1 MRDLRGACQRNSS
14 FGRGK
19 HRIRLAIKRSTG
31 RARTHSIKE
40 KRPIC
45 WKLRLSGI
53 KEAGSLKVTQ
63 QNSKPQQRIPERF
76 SAKFSIFH
84 NKSANFSCPV
94 FSQKSQFFTGWVVFA
109 HFPRKN
115 GGFQIGS
122 RLAKLSPIRK
132 RRNPNFCACKSCT
145 FPVPTRCCG
154 MMEVRRNGACPLSFI
169 PLRNR

>member
-1 MRDLRGACQRNSS
+1 MRDLRGVCQRNSS

-76 SAKFSIFH
+76 PAKSSNFH
-84 NKSANFSCPV
+84 NKSADFSPPA
-94 FSQKSQFFTGWVVFA
+94 FSQETQFFTGGLIFA

-115 GGFQIGS
+115 GGFRIGP
-122 RLAKLSPIRK
+122 RFAKLSPDTK
-132 RRNPNFCACKSCT
+132 RQKPNFCNCKIHN

-154 MMEVRRNGACPLSFI
+154 MMERRRNGACPLSFI
-169 PLRNR
+169 LLRNR

>member
-1 MRDLRGACQRNSS
+1 MRDLRGVCQRNSS

-76 SAKFSIFH
+76 SAKFSIFQ
-84 NKSANFSCPV
+84 NKSANFSFPV
-94 FSQKSQFFTGWVVFA
+94 FSQKSQFFTGGLILPIFHAKMVV
-109 HFPRKN
+109 
-115 GGFQIGS
+115 S
-122 RLAKLSPIRK
+122 RLGPGSQ
-132 RRNPNFCACKSCT
+132 N
-145 FPVPTRCCG
+145 
-154 MMEVRRNGACPLSFI
+154 CPLTQKDKHQTFVTAKVVLFPSQ
-169 PLRNR
+169 PAVAG

>member
-1 MRDLRGACQRNSS
+1 MVIL
-14 FGRGK
+14 
-19 HRIRLAIKRSTG
+19 
-31 RARTHSIKE
+31 
-40 KRPIC
+40 PIFMF
-45 WKLRLSGI
+45 LVGFPYDRYYSGI
-53 KEAGSLKVTQ
+53 KEAGSPNEAQ

-76 SAKFSIFH
+76 PAKSSISH

-132 RRNPNFCACKSCT
+132 KKKSKLLRLQKLYFPRPNPLLRDDGSKEEW
-145 FPVPTRCCG
+145 G
-154 MMEVRRNGACPLSFI
+154 LSPFLY
-169 PLRNR
+169 PA